1 MNPELKV
8 CQVLCLSR
16 NMLVTLLY
24 SRFVIVQLEIVQQI
38 SAIHLFKY
46 NVYVVIF
53 RENLS

>member
-1 MNPELKV
+1 M
-8 CQVLCLSR
+8 
-16 NMLVTLLY
+16 TLLY